1 MTNPFPEYRTM
12 FMARFFMIGL
22 AILLSH
28 ASFADVLTQ
37 IRKDT
42 PKPKYGEPVPE
53 KVSGRVTSDK
63 KGVSGVSVSD
73 GYRVVKTD
81 GDGRFLLKPD
91 PRSVFIYLTK
101 PSGYSVVGDW
111 YKAVDSNVDFVLK
124 PVKENDYFFIHVTD
138 THVSNNKMSQE
149 GLSQFVSE
157 ANTLS
162 PDIRFVLNSGDLV
175 NLSKSLEN
183 DPATG
188 HSWMAAYSGIMNN
201 LEMPYY
207 NVAGDH
213 SDSSYRLD
221 EFPRGDT
228 RCGKP
233 LFWEYLGPNLFSFEY
248 GNIHF
253 VSVDYANHLGKR
265 QLNEKEYPTLQLQ
278 PDQVKWMTRDMNARR
293 KGTFV
298 ITTSEW
304 DLVEHCEDFEKIAKA
319 NDIRLQLVG
328 DSHTVSYNDEQ
339 VPYRIGGAL
348 SGCWWNKNTDLCP
361 DLNQRGYF
369 IYHVRGEKIDQFYKG
384 LGRRVEINSH
394 REGDFWKGKIRV
406 QAHIVQPSADEQL
419 EYSLNG
425 KDWTGMEKTGE
436 PFYRRSFEAEI
447 DSGILR
453 DGFVKLQV
461 RSTDTKETSSV
472 KVVSANGNQSQIS
485 SPDGVLKFSVGKWR
499 NAKKAPSGKVE
510 VLFNDQVIGELK
522 ADKAGDYS
530 FPVASS
536 LLQKANLLSF
546 HFAGGGDEMG
556 ISQLTLKCGDATYRD
571 PVDEAIRE
579 VKSKHWGP
587 DSVDWGAYIVGNGRL
602 GENSFTFKRNAFLFV
617 LK

>member
-1 MTNPFPEYRTM
+1 M
-12 FMARFFMIGL
+12 FMARFFMIGFSM
-22 AILLSH
+22 LLSH

-42 PKPKYGEPVPE
+42 PKPKYGKSVPE
-53 KVSGRVTSDK
+53 PVSGRVTSDE

-73 GYRVVKTD
+73 GYKVVKT
-81 GDGRFLLKPD
+81 GSDGRFSLKPD

-101 PSGYSVVGDW
+101 PSGYFVVGDW
-111 YKAVDSNVDFVLK
+111 YQAVDATVDFQLK
-124 PVKENDYFFIHVTD
+124 PVDEKEYYFIHVTD
-138 THVSNNKMSQE
+138 THTSNNKMSQE
-149 GLSQFVSE
+149 GLSQFVGE
-157 ANTLS
+157 ANSLS
-162 PDIRFVLNSGDLV
+162 PGIRFVLNSGDLV
-175 NLSKSLEN
+175 NLSKSLDN

-188 HSWMAAYSGIMNN
+188 HSWMAAYSGIMNH

-233 LFWEYLGPNLFSFEY
+233 LFWEYLGPNMFSFEY
-248 GNIHF
+248 GDIHF

-265 QLNEKEYPTLQLQ
+265 QLNGKEYPTLQLQ
-278 PDQVKWMTRDMNARR
+278 PDQVQWMTRDMIARR

-304 DLVEHCEDFEKIAKA
+304 DLVEHCENFEKIAKA

-328 DSHTVSYNDEQ
+328 DSHTVSHNSER

-361 DLNQRGYF
+361 DLSQRGYF
-369 IYHVRGEKIDQFYKG
+369 IYHVRGKKIDQFYKG

-425 KDWTGMEKTGE
+425 KDWTGMGKTGE

-447 DSGILR
+447 DSEILR
-453 DGFVKLQV
+453 DGFVNLQV
-461 RSTDTKETSSV
+461 RSTDTKEASSV
-472 KVVSANGNQSQIS
+472 KVVSANGNRSQIS
-485 SPDGVLKFSVGKWR
+485 APDGVLKFSVGKWR

-510 VLFNDQVIGELK
+510 VLFNDRVIGELK

-546 HFAGGGDEMG
+546 RFASDGDEMG

-587 DSVDWGAYIVGNGRL
+587 GSVDWGAYIVGNGRL